1 MQDLLDQLAGMTW
14 NEAHNHMM
22 ELNLPLAMR
31 VDLTAKADKLRTL
44 RSMASKRIK
53 LIEYQHAE
61 MWHRLLTPL
70 KYELSNAKVGLELKS
85 YDEAPE
91 RHTAFSEYVIL
102 LEKLLAGLLK
112 IKHDEEVKLATGE
125 KPRTPAEIATER
137 GLPGRGAHWTQWIS
151 DKTRTRIEILFDAIP
166 TKAKRPKPFAYRVP
180 PDLFK
185 QEQAALQMR
194 TLNEIDLVR
203 QEMQLIRDLENPT
216 ADQTFRLRELE
227 DEEYAI
233 KRALWHM
240 TFGMYNE
247 PVPSTWQGLKLDLQD
262 KPKLHKRA
270 RLTLEQIVST
280 WDEDEPRIWTQEI
293 EDSLRAAL
301 GMYVERKKTI
311 KRRGRYKK

>member
-91 RHTAFSEYVIL
+91 RHTAFSEYVLL

-112 IKHDEEVKLATGE
+112 IKHEEATKLATGE

-194 TLNEIDLVR
+194 TLNELDLVR

-240 TFGMYNE
+240 TFGMHNE

-293 EDSLRAAL
+293 EDTLRAAL
-301 GMYVERKKTI
+301 GMYVERKKKI

>member
-31 VDLTAKADKLRTL
+31 VDLTAKAEKLRTL

-112 IKHDEEVKLATGE
+112 IKHEEETKLATGE

-194 TLNEIDLVR
+194 TLNELDLVR

-216 ADQTFRLRELE
+216 ADQTVRLRELE

-293 EDSLRAAL
+293 EDTLRAAL
-301 GMYVERKKTI
+301 GMYVERKKKI